1 MQRDGKRRV
10 GVGLAILFALGAVTQ
25 AQAPP
30 SLALAL
36 QQAQA
41 NLAKRAAAL
50 QASDVFKDYEAA
62 KAHVETLTAL
72 VKAEP
77 KPENGSK

>member
-1 MQRDGKRRV
+1 MRNWLIVVLVLV
-10 GVGLAILFALGAVTQ
+10 GSVAS

-30 SLALAL
+30 SWSLAL

-41 NLAKRAAAL
+41 NLARRVQAL
-50 QASDVFKDYEAA
+50 QSSEVFKDYEAA

-72 VKAEP
+72 VAAEKA
-77 KPENGSK
+77 NGSK